1 MKRSIEVFSVRGLRM
16 RSSEPDKDL
25 ALALFEQGLVTLAKA
40 ARLAGVTLDVF
51 MDMVAEAG
59 LVAVD
64 YPPEELADELRVEIR
79 SRRSRDEAGSHGV
92 RANR

>member
-25 ALALFEQGLVTLAKA
+25 ALALFEQGLVTLPKA
-40 ARLAGVTLDVF
+40 ARLAGVTQDVF
-51 MDMVAEAG
+51 MDLVAEAG

-64 YPPEELADELRVEIR
+64 YPSEELAEELRVEIR
-79 SRRSRDEAGSHGV
+79 SPSSGDEAGSHGV